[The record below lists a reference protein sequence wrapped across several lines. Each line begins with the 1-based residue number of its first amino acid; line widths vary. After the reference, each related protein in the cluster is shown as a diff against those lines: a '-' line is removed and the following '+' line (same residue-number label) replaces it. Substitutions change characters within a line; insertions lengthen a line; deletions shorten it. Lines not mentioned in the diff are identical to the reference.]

1 MSDASPEHSP
11 GTASPCTSPAAA
23 SRVPGLDGQSVRDR
37 LAAAGVTA
45 RLSELAATLHPVH
58 LRDYHGRGASALAT
72 ADGSIALIPVLER
85 RGSKLHDG
93 SQHQQLIWR
102 SSDTYEIA
110 SRSSGGSWT
119 THGRVAIQGNML
131 VAIDRS
137 GNAVPTGVES
147 PGIGRWH
154 GIDVIVPPGGE
165 VSLQIDPRKHLEFAG
180 GMNRVTMAEVT
191 LHGAQGEQD
200 IVKTGVLKVVKY
212 SERSD
217 QIADG
222 YLTAA
227 EAQSRN
233 PRAPVPVTYSAG
245 YSDDMMLGVVG
256 KRSFFAVEEFMTNGA
271 SLQDFLKGEA
281 KLGGVKIGAL
291 ATHDAARLTSVA
303 AKAIAELNMVQHP
316 DGTRHPAQPGERI
329 AHTDLKPDNIWIS
342 HDPENGGWSATVIDK
357 DAFLREGR
365 QVPGGT
371 AHQSARYGDVVI
383 GNELVAAEAKSKPW
397 DLAEQSMVA
406 QLAAG
411 MLMPYSDCAP
421 QGDGSAA
428 AYTAA
433 YKDEWITAIR
443 AKHQPLV
450 GGALDAYLNL
460 VQACVSWDWDQR
472 PGLQQFAD
480 RLDHIADLGD

>member
-1 MSDASPEHSP
+1 MSDASPEQNAGIADP
-11 GTASPCTSPAAA
+11 KPAPAAA
-23 SRVPGLDGQSVRDR
+23 SRIGPEAQSVRDR

-45 RLSELAATLHPVH
+45 RLSKTAATLRPVH
-58 LRDYHGRGASALAT
+58 LADYHGRGTSALAT

-85 RGSKLHDG
+85 RGSKLHAE

-102 SSDTYEIA
+102 SSDTFEIA
-110 SRSSGGSWT
+110 SRSPDGAWT
-119 THGRVAIQGNML
+119 THGRVAIQGNVL
-131 VAIDRS
+131 VALDRH
-137 GNAVPTGVES
+137 GNATPTGVES
-147 PGIGRWH
+147 HGIGRWH

-180 GMNRVTMAEVT
+180 GMNRVTMADVT
-191 LHGAQGEQD
+191 LHGSQGEQD
-200 IVKTGVLKVVKY
+200 VVKTGVLKVVKY

-222 YLTAA
+222 YLTAS
-227 EAQSRN
+227 EAKARN
-233 PRAPVPVTYSAG
+233 PRAPVPVTYTAG

-281 KLGGVKIGAL
+281 KLGGVKIGPL
-291 ATHDAARLTSVA
+291 AIQDAARLTSVA
-303 AKAIAELNMVQHP
+303 AKAIAELNVVQDQ
-316 DGTRHPAQPGERI
+316 DGKRHPAQPGERI

-342 HDPENGGWSATVIDK
+342 HDPGNGGWSATVIDK

-365 QVPGGT
+365 QVPGGS

-411 MLMPYSDCAP
+411 MLMPYQDCAP
-421 QGDGSAA
+421 QGDDSAA

-433 YKDEWITAIR
+433 YKDDWIAAIR
-443 AKHQPLV
+443 AKHQPHE
-450 GGALDAYLNL
+450 GDALDAYLNL
-460 VQACVSWDWDQR
+460 VHGCVSWDWEQR